1 MYNKKKLPK
10 SQYELSQGKKNSEF
24 ERHNDIRRD
33 NDTLK
38 ELSIGLRDIDFA
50 IKYYFDN
57 VIKPE
62 VEEFGNKVKVP
73 VMYGSPEKWKNIQAD
88 GYVRD
93 NNGKIQAPLIAY
105 KRTGITKNRMLGSK
119 VDANFP
125 QLYYTQ
131 EVAYT
136 QNNKYDQFSKLT
148 NSKPVKTYINT
159 VIPDYVDITY
169 DVIVWTDYVES
180 MNTLVESLIYSEG
193 SYWGDMERFKFR
205 AKIDNFANVT
215 ELPQDGDRVVR
226 TTFQLMIS
234 GQIVPDVLAKEL
246 SKKQSLKAFDSRQL
260 LIETTPDADPS
271 VFQQKEESALG
282 GVTFTTPSTRTVIN
296 PASLNDATVLLYL
309 NANSTKM
316 ATTVSVP
323 NTAVFTASWLAAPV
337 SLPATS
343 VSNFSFF
350 INGQFVE
357 PTAITSFVDN
367 GNGTCTLTTNTVEL
381 GFTLAPTDEIA
392 AIGKFA

>member
-24 ERHNDIRRD
+24 ERHNDVRRD

-169 DVIVWTDYVES
+169 DVIIWTDYVES

-215 ELPQDGDRVVR
+215 ELPQDGDRLVR
-226 TTFQLMIS
+226 TTL
-234 GQIVPDVLAKEL
+234 
-246 SKKQSLKAFDSRQL
+246 
-260 LIETTPDADPS
+260 
-271 VFQQKEESALG
+271 
-282 GVTFTTPSTRTVIN
+282 RT
-296 PASLNDATVLLYL
+296 L
-309 NANSTKM
+309 
-316 ATTVSVP
+316 
-323 NTAVFTASWLAAPV
+323 
-337 SLPATS
+337 
-343 VSNFSFF
+343 
-350 INGQFVE
+350 
-357 PTAITSFVDN
+357 
-367 GNGTCTLTTNTVEL
+367 
-381 GFTLAPTDEIA
+381 
-392 AIGKFA
+392 

>member
-309 NANSTKM
+309 NANTTKM
-316 ATTVSVP
+316 ATSVSVP
-323 NTAVFTASWLAAPV
+323 NTATFTASWLQAPV

-343 VSNFSFF
+343 VTNFSFF

-357 PTAITSFVDN
+357 PTAISSFVDN
-367 GNGTCTLTTNTVEL
+367 GNGTCTLTTNTAEL
-381 GFTLAPTDEIA
+381 GFTLASTDEIA